1 MKVLIVV
8 DVQEDFISG
17 SLAVKD
23 AEQIIPMIN
32 NLIGSGKFNK
42 VVLTQDYHPFQHHS
56 FKSSGHN
63 GIWPDH
69 CIKGTRGVEFHSHL
83 HTQNA
88 DLIIRKGTNLEVDS
102 YSGLYEADG
111 TSTGLTGYLGTQKKW
126 PRVYVVGLAL
136 DYCVKYTAM
145 DCNEDDYTTYV
156 IQDACKA
163 VNINPD
169 DEQKALDEMRDAGIT
184 IINSD
189 DI

>member
-8 DVQEDFISG
+8 DLQNDFISG

-23 AEQIIPMIN
+23 AEQIVPVIN
-32 NLIGSGKFNK
+32 KLIGSGKFDK

-102 YSGLYEADG
+102 YSGRPRSRAG
-111 TSTGLTGYLGTQKKW
+111 IRGQRVCLTGGTARIGGGHAGGRHV
-126 PRVYVVGLAL
+126 PFRRSGRCDEDTEVDGRRPVL
-136 DYCVKYTAM
+136 DHGR
-145 DCNEDDYTTYV
+145 DS
-156 IQDACKA
+156 DAEGHDR
-163 VNINPD
+163 PGD
-169 DEQKALDEMRDAGIT
+169 
-184 IINSD
+184 
-189 DI
+189 